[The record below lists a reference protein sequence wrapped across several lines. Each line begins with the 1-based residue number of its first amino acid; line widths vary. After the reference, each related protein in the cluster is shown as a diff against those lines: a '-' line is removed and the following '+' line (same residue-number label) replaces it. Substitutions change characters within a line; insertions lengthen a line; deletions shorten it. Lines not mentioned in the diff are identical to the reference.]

1 MPAPTPIPARPS
13 TRRARVA
20 LARLGTL
27 GTLALLLAGCAP
39 YERDQQLID
48 LVRRGELGEARMQAV
63 ERSSPNTGDRDYL
76 LDRYKIVALSLADG
90 VPESS
95 RTQRER
101 LYDLLRTQ
109 GLNKDNTVGSFILG
123 EGNARIWKGEPF
135 EQAMAYCLIGA
146 GDGIRGDWGNVRAA
160 ANNSL
165 FLLRDFSGSLN
176 GRSSSSDSLAGQEAV
191 RRRVIDAASDDSG
204 STGGDAQPFAYTPI
218 ASDFELGYV
227 LKALANRAMRDTGEL
242 DETLATLEKVAP
254 RLGDFAQTIRTG
266 DFNCALIV
274 DAGFAPRKVRTGPG
288 GAIAAWDAAFGS
300 TPDDAPLI
308 VQAFAG
314 DWQDRWTFPVIT
326 DTVRL
331 ARDLRWNNLEDL
343 RLAKNALGDV
353 AIVGGAV
360 MAGASDDRSVQLAGL
375 GLVLAGL
382 AMKSTSGADT
392 RHCELLP
399 QRTYVALL
407 RLPASDEAIG
417 GTASTPVRL
426 RVQIA
431 NRPETALLLPAV
443 PRPRSGNI
451 DLHYIRLPET
461 GQPWQ
466 TADTVRYANDAAA
479 TSAAATNPADDL
491 TPWILGGRCVRT
503 PTDASVARM
512 HAAGI
517 LTSLSLRDLQ
527 DLYREEGIRIV
538 GLDDAGEFGMHILE
552 GGTWLFTPAPGSTGF
567 VRLFSQDHGP
577 YTPRSAR
584 VRAIAEDLARTK
596 ASSDRRD

>member
-1 MPAPTPIPARPS
+1 MLPLSLGLSAILAS
-13 TRRARVA
+13 T
-20 LARLGTL
+20 LPGCGT
-27 GTLALLLAGCAP
+27 

-48 LVRRGELGEARMQAV
+48 LVRKGELGEARMQAV
-63 ERSSPNTGDRDYL
+63 ERSSANTGDRNYL
-76 LDRYKIVALSLADG
+76 LDRYKIVALSLGDG

-135 EQAMAYCLIGA
+135 EQAMAYCLIA
-146 GDGIRGDWGNVRAA
+146 SGDGIRGDWGNVRAA

-165 FLLRDFSGSLN
+165 FLLRDFSTSLN
-176 GRSSSSDSLAGQEAV
+176 GRASSSDTLAGQEAV
-191 RRRVIDAASDDSG
+191 RRRVIDASDKAGGTTS
-204 STGGDAQPFAYTPI
+204 STPADTDAQPFAYTPI

-227 LKALANRAMRDTGEL
+227 LKALANRAMNDTGEL
-242 DETLATLEKVAP
+242 EETLATLNKVAP
-254 RLGDFAQTIRTG
+254 RLRDLAQIIRTG
-266 DFNCALIV
+266 DINCAIIV

-288 GAIAAWDAAFGS
+288 GAIAAWDTAFGS
-300 TPDDAPLI
+300 TPDDAQLI

-314 DWQDRWTFPVIT
+314 DWQDRRTFPVVT

-360 MAGASDDRSVQLAGL
+360 MAGASNDSSVQLAGL

-407 RLPASDEAIG
+407 RLPTSDQTIG
-417 GTASTPVRL
+417 GPTNTPVRL

-431 NRPETALLLPAV
+431 NRPETALALPAI
-443 PRPRSGNI
+443 PRPRAGGI
-451 DLHYIRLPET
+451 DLHYLRLPDT

-466 TADTVRYANDAAA
+466 TADRVLYANNAAD
-479 TSAAATNPADDL
+479 TTPDITPAGTASSTDDL
-491 TPWILGGRCVRT
+491 IPWILGGRCVRT
-503 PTDASVARM
+503 PTEASVARM

-517 LTSLSLRDLQ
+517 LTGLSLRDIQ

-538 GLDDAGEFGMHILE
+538 GLDDAGEFGLHILE

-567 VRLFSQDHGP
+567 VRIFAQDHGS
-577 YTPRSAR
+577 YSPRSAR
-584 VRAIAEDLARTK
+584 VRAIAADLSR
-596 ASSDRRD
+596 SRDGIIRSP